1 MELTKQNIVD
11 FLLQKFNGNSIK
23 QFIEEVC
30 HITTEGDMCITKKD
44 NTIQL
49 ISNNPKA
56 NIIGGDAISAIVLAL
71 NILEE
76 LSNNGCI
83 IIYQMNKNEQVTIG
97 NENMTN
103 GNSFK
108 ITNDIILKYI
118 DKELLVTDELQK
130 FKERG
135 CLSLNDYNNAKSLK
149 VAQRTLKV
157 SRINIWVAI
166 GVAIVGLITNC
177 ICQCLI

>member
-56 NIIGGDAISAIVLAL
+56 NIIDGDAISAIVLAL

-76 LSNNGCI
+76 LSNNGCVI
-83 IIYQMNKNEQVTIG
+83 VYQLNKNDQVSIG
-97 NENMTN
+97 NESITD
-103 GNSFK
+103 GKCFE

-130 FKERG
+130 YKERG
-135 CLSLNDYNNAKSLK
+135 YLSLNEYNNAKSLE
-149 VAQRTLKV
+149 VARCTLNV
-157 SRINIWVAI
+157 SKINMWVAI
-166 GVAIVGLITNC
+166 VVAIAGLILKC
-177 ICQCLI
+177 ICKCPI